1 MPARGSKSSGGAGS
15 GSGRDETPEERADRN
30 LSELLQELRVALPGV
45 QILFAFLLTVPFS
58 NGFPRLDDFQRDLYF
73 GVLCSTAVTTALLI
87 APSANHRLLFR
98 MRDKEHLVRIS
109 NRLAIAGLL
118 VLAVSLTAAILLV
131 ADVIFKSPA
140 PALFTA
146 GIGLILTILWIVMPV
161 IRRVQISDIDLERD

>member
-1 MPARGSKSSGGAGS
+1 MPPESQTGDVPRDRE
-15 GSGRDETPEERADRN
+15 SGRDETPEERADRN

-58 NGFPRLDDFQRDLYF
+58 QGFTRLDDFQRDLYF
-73 GVLCSTAVTTALLI
+73 GVLMSTAVSTALLI

-98 MRDKEHLVRIS
+98 MRDKENLVRVS

-118 VLAVSLTAAILLV
+118 VLSLSLSGAILMV
-131 ADVIFKSPA
+131 ADVLFKSPA

-146 GIGLILTILWIVMPV
+146 GFGLILAVLWIVLPV
-161 IRRVQISDIDLERD
+161 IRRLKLAEEDTR